1 MCARQSTDAA
11 VGDERQKKYIRA
23 AYGRTFVK
31 AGSMTEEE
39 IARILHRLEDR
50 FGLPAVSILSEA
62 GQQRMVDAVVN
73 HFAEEPA
80 SCPSH

>member
-1 MCARQSTDAA
+1 
-11 VGDERQKKYIRA
+11 
-23 AYGRTFVK
+23 
-31 AGSMTEEE
+31 MTEEE